1 MWLSYSESCRICEQL
16 WIVLINVTE
25 HLSWKNEPLKKRAL
39 YELIYNQDRGKLNYP
54 NERFVGLIE
63 FVVDIVIEILP
74 SLPKENVDFI
84 LKNVLSSYLLH
95 NPVFQCSVLYG
106 IVCDTIMKKLIP
118 PVLINF
124 CNLHSKYL
132 KKIYQY

>member
-1 MWLSYSESCRICEQL
+1 MESAATAFLCGYLIMKVAESVNNCELCLSTLRNTSPEKTS
-16 WIVLINVTE
+16 
-25 HLSWKNEPLKKRAL
+25 PLL
-39 YELIYNQDRGKLNYP
+39 ELIYNQDRGKLNYP

-63 FVVDIVIEILP
+63 FVVDIMIEILP

-95 NPVFQCSVLYG
+95 NPVFQCSVHYG

-124 CNLHSKYL
+124 YNLHSKY
-132 KKIYQY
+132 